1 MRAQRFLLLAA
12 ALLLIPTLAS
22 AAPSAAQAPPAA
34 PAPAVA
40 SAVVPSLPAFLAS
53 LGNPP
58 TAPTAPTAPLEL
70 AANACGSNF
79 CTQSQRNACN
89 QQCLQHHHGTFV
101 GLECC
106 SNCTT
111 ICNCGSVP
119 IGC

>member
-1 MRAQRFLLLAA
+1 MRTHRFLLLAA
-12 ALLLIPTLAS
+12 TLLLIPTLAS
-22 AAPSAAQAPPAA
+22 AAPAAQAQPAA

-40 SAVVPSLPAFLAS
+40 SAAVPSLPAFLAS
-53 LGNPP
+53 LGNPS
-58 TAPTAPTAPLEL
+58 TAPTAPLEL

-79 CTQSQRNACN
+79 CTQSQRNACT

-101 GLECC
+101 GLQCC
-106 SNCTT
+106 SDCTT